1 MWCKVTFCGS
11 LGNVRPKTKKDKKKK
26 EIIISVLSRSVNFTN
41 GNETTGSGESLGLS
55 KFFFIALVLKVN
67 LAVLS
72 P

>member
-11 LGNVRPKTKKDKKKK
+11 LGNVRTKTKKDKKK

-55 KFFFIALVLKVN
+55 KFFFSALVLKVN
-67 LAVLS
+67 LAVLT

>member
-41 GNETTGSGESLGLS
+41 GN
-55 KFFFIALVLKVN
+55 ALVLKVN

>member
-11 LGNVRPKTKKDKKKK
+11 LGNVRTKTKKDKKK

-41 GNETTGSGESLGLS
+41 GNETTGNGESLGLS
-55 KFFFIALVLKVN
+55 KFFFSALVLKVN

>member
-11 LGNVRPKTKKDKKKK
+11 LGNVRTKTKKDKKK

-55 KFFFIALVLKVN
+55 KFFFSALLLKVN

>member
-11 LGNVRPKTKKDKKKK
+11 LGNVRTKTKKDKKK

-55 KFFFIALVLKVN
+55 KFFFSALVLNVN

>member
-11 LGNVRPKTKKDKKKK
+11 LGNVRPKTKKDQKK
-26 EIIISVLSRSVNFTN
+26 ERIISVLSRSVNFTN

-55 KFFFIALVLKVN
+55 KFFFSALVLKVN

>member
-11 LGNVRPKTKKDKKKK
+11 LGNVRTKTKKDKKK

-55 KFFFIALVLKVN
+55 KFFFSALVLKVN

>member
-11 LGNVRPKTKKDKKKK
+11 LGNVRTKTKKDKKK
-26 EIIISVLSRSVNFTN
+26 ERIISVLSRSVNFTN

-55 KFFFIALVLKVN
+55 KFFFSALVLKVN
-67 LAVLS
+67 LAVLT

>member
-11 LGNVRPKTKKDKKKK
+11 LGNVRTKTKKDKKK
-26 EIIISVLSRSVNFTN
+26 EIIISALSRSVNFTN

-55 KFFFIALVLKVN
+55 KFFFSALVLKVN

>member
-11 LGNVRPKTKKDKKKK
+11 LGNARTKTKK

-55 KFFFIALVLKVN
+55 KFFFSALVLKVN

>member
-11 LGNVRPKTKKDKKKK
+11 LGNVRTKTKKEKKK
-26 EIIISVLSRSVNFTN
+26 ERIISVLSRSVNFTN

-55 KFFFIALVLKVN
+55 KFFFSALVLKVN

>member
-1 MWCKVTFCGS
+1 MWCKVTFRGS
-11 LGNVRPKTKKDKKKK
+11 LGNVRPKTKRDKKKK
-26 EIIISVLSRSVNFTN
+26 RELFQFLVVLFNFTN

-55 KFFFIALVLKVN
+55 KFVFSALVPKVN

>member
-11 LGNVRPKTKKDKKKK
+11 LGNVRTKTKKDKKK
-26 EIIISVLSRSVNFTN
+26 ERIISVLSRSVNFTN

-55 KFFFIALVLKVN
+55 KFFFSALLLKVN